1 MNVKKLLL
9 SAGAIAMLSVQ
20 AGLSDLA
27 GEFRDGQC
35 FLQWKESGLAAD
47 TRLSVW
53 SSDKPITKE
62 NISKAV
68 KVASYLNL
76 NSARDWW
83 LNPDSFV
90 IGRSK
95 KAKGEEIFAGNVA
108 DVGAQATNKGFVI
121 KDGGKPISPDGGL
134 HVHTPCAKLAGKRYF
149 AVAAHKGMSDEV
161 LEVVSTSAP
170 IEVKEGKAAP
180 IRLKGSLKRGSA
192 KGMPLVIS
200 LHGRGGGVGV
210 DKKGNP
216 VGTHI
221 IFSDRSFAWREG
233 IPFKFDAGIDRRSKI
248 LTISLNDRIW
258 VGRKLTK
265 KESRDSRD
273 YVPAISTFW
282 LGYNVNIA
290 KSNEGP
296 KFAWDNYTER
306 YILHIVK
313 WAQEYL
319 GADVNRT
326 YVTGG
331 SMGGTGTV
339 QMVLHYPEVFAAGKA
354 LVPIYAFNYKCFN
367 PKDRGTA
374 WRMTC
379 SIGPFSK
386 KKPALM
392 PDGTDIVDYTDGAKF
407 MSKAAVDMPPLLA
420 TNGRKDASIPWVNN
434 PDFYRAANKGRQM
447 FQVYWN
453 NGNHGMSSQC
463 PKDFI
468 SNKELFRYRLNESFP
483 AFSNSTDNKNY
494 GNGDAKDGD
503 LTGWINRGFDWK
515 VIADTPERYEITV
528 SVKHKDIK
536 YPVVSDMTIRRR
548 QQFKPAK
555 GADVQVSVNGKTS
568 TVKIDENGL
577 LTISDINFAD
587 GKPVK
592 VVCTVK

>member
-1 MNVKKLLL
+1 MNLKKMLL
-9 SAGAIAMLSVQ
+9 SAGAVAMLSAQ
-20 AGLSDLA
+20 AGLSDLT
-27 GEFRDGQC
+27 GEFRNGQL
-35 FLQWKESGLAAD
+35 FLQWKESNLAAD

-53 SSDKPITKE
+53 SSDKPITKD
-62 NISKAV
+62 NITKAV

-83 LNPDSFV
+83 LDPDSFV
-90 IGRSK
+90 ITRSK
-95 KAKGEEIFAGNVA
+95 QAKGEEIFAGNVA
-108 DVGAQATNKGFVI
+108 DVGAKNTNKGFVI
-121 KDGGKPISPDGGL
+121 ADGGKPISPDGGL
-134 HVHTPCAKLAGKRYF
+134 HVHTPCAKLAGSRYY
-149 AVAAHKGMSDEV
+149 AVAAHKGMTDGI
-161 LEVVSTSAP
+161 LEIVSTAAP
-170 IEVKEGKAAP
+170 IKVSEGKSTP
-180 IRLKGSLKRGSA
+180 IRLKGRLQKGSA

-221 IFSDRSFAWREG
+221 IFSDRSYAWREG
-233 IPFKFDAGIDRRSKI
+233 IAFKFDAGINNKSKI
-248 LTISLNDRIW
+248 LVISLNDRIW

-265 KESRDSRD
+265 KESTDSRD

-290 KSNEGP
+290 KSNAGP
-296 KFAWDNYTER
+296 EFVWDNYTER
-306 YILHIVK
+306 YILHIIK

-326 YVTGG
+326 YITGG

-339 QMVLHYPEVFAAGKA
+339 QMVTHYPEVFAAGRA
-354 LVPIYAFNYKCFN
+354 LVPIYAFNNKLFGN
-367 PKDRGTA
+367 KGRGTA

-379 SIGPFSK
+379 SIGPFNAK
-386 KKPALM
+386 NPAVM
-392 PDGTDIVDYTDGAKF
+392 PDGRNLIEYTDGAKNINRP
-407 MSKAAVDMPPLLA
+407 AIDMPPLMA
-420 TNGRKDASIPWVNN
+420 TNGRQDNSIPWVNN
-434 PDFYRAANKGRQM
+434 PDFYRAANEGRQM

-453 NGNHGMSSQC
+453 NGNHGMSRHC

-468 SNKELFRYRLNESFP
+468 SEKQMLRYRLNESFP
-483 AFSNSTDNKNY
+483 AFSNSSDNKDY
-494 GNGDAKDGD
+494 GNGNFKVGD

-515 VIADTPERYEITV
+515 VVSDTADRYEIAI

-536 YPVVSDMTIRRR
+536 YPVTSDVTIRRR

-555 GADVQVSVNGKTS
+555 GTTVKVTVNGKTS
-568 TVKIDENGL
+568 SVKIDDNGL
-577 LTISDINFAD
+577 LTISNVNFAD
-587 GKPVK
+587 DKPVK